1 MKYRIKREEN
11 QWINDIKIWNIY
23 TELEYYD
30 DEKNEGSGQFSWDL
44 ESWAPTKEEALKEVF
59 HLVMEMETGVIDVE
73 F

>member
-1 MKYRIKREEN
+1 MKYRIKKEYDN
-11 QWINDIKIWNIY
+11 NWGDFLWNIY

-44 ESWAPTKEEALKEVF
+44 ESWAPTKEEALNEVL
-59 HLVMEMETGVIDVE
+59 HLAMEMETEVIDVE